1 MERTLGQQIKGRRK
15 ALGLTQAELAH
26 RAGVSRA
33 TLIAVEQGSVTQ
45 TDTLRVV
52 AEALGTQLT
61 LEQGVPAPENPWV
74 SPPVLP
80 ARRGQRFPNIY
91 ELMAANRGLLM

>member
-52 AEALGTQLT
+52 AEALGVQLT
-61 LEQGVPAPENPWV
+61 LQQGAPAPENPWV

-80 ARRGQRFPNIY
+80 ARTAGPQY
-91 ELMAANRGLLM
+91 L